1 MDRQMEIMERQGM
14 ELIGKT
20 LEVLVEGYDRY
31 AECWVRPLLAGRPP
45 TWTGRSS
52 SPPGASA
59 PRLGS
64 FVQVRV
70 EDCMDCDLT
79 GRLV

>member
-31 AECWVRPLLAGRPP
+31 AECWFGRSWRDAPDVD
-45 TWTGRSS
+45 GRSS
-52 SPPGASA
+52 SPPGQTPPPA
-59 PRLGS
+59 PSSR
-64 FVQVRV
+64 
-70 EDCMDCDLT
+70 
-79 GRLV
+79 